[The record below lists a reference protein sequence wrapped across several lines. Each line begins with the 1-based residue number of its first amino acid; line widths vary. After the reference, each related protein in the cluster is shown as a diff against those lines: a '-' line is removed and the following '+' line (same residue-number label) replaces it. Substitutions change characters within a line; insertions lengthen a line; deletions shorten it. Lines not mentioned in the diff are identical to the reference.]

1 MQASEQ
7 DSLLRG
13 AAANIDHGVEQIGP
27 ALAALS
33 AEKQSVCVC
42 YSNSVKRLR
51 EHRMQDKI
59 IDRADKTPQPTW
71 LSLADHIIICCES
84 SIAKIL
90 TLLLRVLSHLVWV
103 KKATSKPIY

>member
-33 AEKQSVCVC
+33 AEKQSV
-42 YSNSVKRLR
+42 KRLR

-71 LSLADHIIICCES
+71 LSLADQVISMSLFLDTIP
-84 SIAKIL
+84 
-90 TLLLRVLSHLVWV
+90 T
-103 KKATSKPIY
+103 